1 MCRGRNINPSAKMG
15 ESKAILAVVAI
26 QTIYAGYFLL
36 TKLAFDVGMNTFVFV
51 FYRQAAATL
60 FLAPIAIFFER
71 KTAPQL
77 SLSIFLK
84 IFFLSLFG
92 ITMSLDV
99 VGVALKS
106 TTASL
111 GAAITN
117 SLPVITFFLAVLLR
131 MEKVKIRTSSGIMKM
146 TGVSLCMGGV
156 ATIAFYRGPLLQI
169 WHLHHTS
176 LHSHIITPTNTWIK
190 GVFLMFLSNISWA
203 FWLGRVLKS
212 YPSKLMLTTVQC
224 LLSSIQSFLVA
235 LAFAREPSHWKI
247 GWNVRLVS
255 VAYCG
260 IIVTGVAF
268 YMQAWVV
275 EKKGPVFLA
284 MTTPLIMVI
293 TLIMSAFV
301 LGETITLGRC
311 EEDKFV
317 LEHMYII
324 LTFILILMC
333 FIRDSVLGAL
343 LLVGGLY
350 FVLWGKTKEEERAKA
365 AFNPNLDEEKAC
377 GELKGEESK
386 MEIKS

>member
-1 MCRGRNINPSAKMG
+1 MG
-15 ESKAILAVVAI
+15 ESKAILAVIAI

-36 TKLAFDVGMNTFVFV
+36 TKLAFDVGMDTFVFV

-131 MEKVKIRTSSGIMKM
+131 MEKVKIRTSPGIMKM

-203 FWLGRVLKS
+203 FWLVLQGRVLKS

-224 LLSSIQSFLVA
+224 LLSTIQSFLVA

-301 LGETITLGRC
+301 LGETITLG
-311 EEDKFV
+311 
-317 LEHMYII
+317 
-324 LTFILILMC
+324 
-333 FIRDSVLGAL
+333 SVLGAL

-350 FVLWGKTKEEERAKA
+350 FVLWGKTKEEQRARA
-365 AFNPNLDEEKAC
+365 AYYPNLDEEKAC
-377 GELKGEESK
+377 GELKVEESTTV
-386 MEIKS
+386 IKS